1 MPESLPQKPPKS
13 HFLSSPLLNWDNEEA
28 ESSVRQVGSLGSQTV
43 YNVCYP
49 MKEDMTNPRMHT
61 RNEQKAALL

>member
-1 MPESLPQKPPKS
+1 MDYLGDD
-13 HFLSSPLLNWDNEEA
+13 FLSFPLLNWDNEEA

-49 MKEDMTNPRMHT
+49 MKEESCPSLFSTMW
-61 RNEQKAALL
+61 